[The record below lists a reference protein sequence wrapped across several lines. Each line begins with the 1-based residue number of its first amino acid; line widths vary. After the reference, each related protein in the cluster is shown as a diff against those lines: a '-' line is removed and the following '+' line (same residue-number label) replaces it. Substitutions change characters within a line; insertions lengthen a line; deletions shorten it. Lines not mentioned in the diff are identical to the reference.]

1 MSARIFFFISLLFF
15 AGLNTVEAET
25 ISNAEFDKLRES
37 IRQSY
42 ARSPLEG
49 LERVN
54 FLLDSQSFTLEQSIM
69 VTNYKAWFLLEVD
82 ELEQAMKTIV
92 EYKSMVAHSEEKSL
106 MYGYF
111 NISGGIYARL
121 GLYNEALNYYRD
133 AMPFA
138 KLRDERLV
146 YQTENN
152 IALIYL
158 KLERF
163 SEALVTFE
171 NYKDYAKKNNQ
182 HLNESFAS
190 TNIALAL
197 IGLNKYDEALKI
209 LNQAIALQEQHNFTN
224 HLATSLVLRGKALR
238 LSNRLADSEA
248 VQIQALKLINE
259 KDIDSEYMN
268 AILCLATTYDA
279 QNNVKKAIEILTS
292 VGLKNNKYVDFT
304 TQLDIAKFSSHLYE
318 KQGNFESA
326 LSAFK
331 QYNEIKTAVLTR
343 QASVNI
349 AKALAEADL
358 AAKEIRIAELTK
370 AEQIKA
376 TKAKAFKEL
385 TIAISIC
392 LVVILF
398 GSFAAIHSI
407 DNKNKK
413 LANAL
418 KQLHDTQKHLIEIEK
433 IASLT
438 ALVSGMAHQLNTPI
452 GTIVTASSLIDEYL
466 LSISEKFKAQ
476 QLTSKCFH
484 QFITNTASAKELVIS
499 NINRLASIVEEFK
512 ALNVSIALDKPP
524 VEISLPDYLK
534 QQLSFLDNYLGKQ
547 ISYSVTGSKVSIVS
561 HPSIITDVLKTLV
574 INSYEHGFKNQDNGS
589 VNMHL
594 VEHGDYVDIVYQ
606 DNGVG
611 IKDEILS
618 EIFTPFYTTNLGEQ
632 HLGLGLNVVFNAVQY
647 NLKGEICA
655 ESCEH
660 GARFIITLP
669 LDIRLVTN
677 NQEAFD

>member
-42 ARSPLEG
+42 ARSPIEG

-138 KLRDERLV
+138 KSRDERLV

-209 LNQAIALQEQHNFTN
+209 LDQAIALQEQHNFTN
-224 HLATSLVLRGKALR
+224 HLATSLVLRGKVLR